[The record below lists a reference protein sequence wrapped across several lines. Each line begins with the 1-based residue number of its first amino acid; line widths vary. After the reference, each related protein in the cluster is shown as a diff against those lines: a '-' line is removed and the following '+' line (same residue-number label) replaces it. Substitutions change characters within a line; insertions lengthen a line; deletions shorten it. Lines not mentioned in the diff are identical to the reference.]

1 MKKAYDKQYVPH
13 LAIKDKKIPL
23 PVLQVYRNQINR
35 DLHNA
40 TSGTSLMNPDGGGYR
55 ENSPSP
61 SNHNQSSQGII
72 QSPIRMKMNALLNDE
87 KFQKTL
93 RIYAK
98 PSATKRMMQQQTS
111 NPSIDESI
119 HEGDESSY
127 GMTPLTPPYQ

>member
-1 MKKAYDKQYVPH
+1 MKKAYEKQYVAH
-13 LAIKDKKIPL
+13 LGIKDKKIPL

-35 DLHNA
+35 DLHN
-40 TSGTSLMNPDGGGYR
+40 TSSGTSLMNPDGGGYR

-61 SNHNQSSQGII
+61 SNHNKSSQANM

-98 PSATKRMMQQQTS
+98 RSTTKRMMQKQTS
-111 NPSIDESI
+111 NPSINESI
-119 HEGDESSY
+119 HEEEESSY
-127 GMTPLTPPYQ
+127 GMTTLTPPYQ